1 MMLSQELM
9 EYITGVIKSIVRS
22 GYMEVAVYSSNL
34 LILLDDTV
42 LYTVNL
48 SGKIDPNIT
57 CGFTNYGSFD
67 FTNSSAILIKLIRKQ
82 EEMQM
87 ICTEGNVI
95 YNDPTATEDKSF
107 YAAATLKATEG
118 ASFYFINNSHLNN
131 NIFIPLF
138 SGLLTLNKGDTVG
151 LSVFKAPE
159 QYQYIANMVLFKKK
173 INHSVNIYYRVLDVN
188 RPLRE

>member
-1 MMLSQELM
+1 M

-22 GYMEVAVYSSNL
+22 GNMEVAVYNSSL
-34 LILLDDTV
+34 IILLDNTV
-42 LYTVNL
+42 LYHTNL
-48 SGKIDPNIT
+48 NGKLDPQIT
-57 CGFTNYGSFD
+57 CGFSNYTGD
-67 FTNSSAILIKLIRKQ
+67 LNFTNSNDILIKLIRKL
-82 EEMQM
+82 EEIQS
-87 ICTEGNVI
+87 ICIDPNMI
-95 YNDPTATEDKSF
+95 YNDPTATNDPAF
-107 YAAATLKATEG
+107 YEAATQKATDG

-159 QYQYIANMVLFKKK
+159 QYQYITNMTIFKKK
-173 INHSVNIYYRVLDVN
+173 INNYVNAYYRVLDVN